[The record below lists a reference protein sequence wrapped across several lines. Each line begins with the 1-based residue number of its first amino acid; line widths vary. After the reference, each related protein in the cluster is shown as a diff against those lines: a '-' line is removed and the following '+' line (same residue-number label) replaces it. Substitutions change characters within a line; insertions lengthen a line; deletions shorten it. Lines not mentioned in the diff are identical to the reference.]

1 MEAERPEPLAGLVHL
16 APQIVASEAD
26 MLPAQWRDMGK
37 QFVQHHSSNCR
48 QSLSYART
56 VLAALER
63 ARYERAASIS
73 AMS

>member
-37 QFVQHHSSNCR
+37 QFVQHLDTAGA
-48 QSLSYART
+48 QMPDGA
-56 VLAALER
+56 VEIDGVPER
-63 ARYERAASIS
+63 DGRGEQG
-73 AMS
+73 